1 MKSHTPIASRIL
13 KEYQNLYPNLKWD
26 EIKSKYVDSTYMWD
40 AGIVQYKGTKKIG
53 FFAKEYAKKE
63 YDEFTTA
70 YKNLGD
76 KIRPGIYDFGFLQR

>member
-1 MKSHTPIASRIL
+1 MYNIL
-13 KEYQNLYPNLKWD
+13 MNTFNKL
-26 EIKSKYVDSTYMWD
+26 
-40 AGIVQYKGTKKIG
+40 KIG